1 MDIAGEVHE
10 PQDEAKLPPSDPYYQ
25 ELVALR
31 ASLVRED
38 EAVTQTAFVC
48 GGADEDRVAQLN
60 SDAARARAAEM
71 RAEAALKARY
81 PFLGP
86 PWRASCHGGTPGGTT
101 PVRGS
106 GGRARVAKATP
117 TTPRHARGACS
128 RRQWLHGR
136 TGDDASAG
144 RRRRSGAAVLSGTV
158 RTRVTEAVG
167 GAVFASLAA
176 RHAGLLSD
184 PAANREPLADVEDLM
199 RHAVPMDIA
208 GERPYYQELVALR
221 ASLVREDE
229 AVNADS
235 IRCVE
240 EQMKDRVAQLN
251 SDAAR
256 ARAAEMRAEAA
267 LKARYPFLGPTVA
280 GELLT
285 AVRLEDDAVFV
296 GLAAEHASLKATPTT
311 PRQALACVEQ
321 GMRARA
327 SELVAEHARDEEA
340 LRERLP
346 FVGALPGGV
355 TLREL
360 DMANDP
366 DGLHERFPFLPEEPV
381 PGVSLVEAR
390 VMDDPEF
397 RTLANELVDLRRGAE
412 ASPQALRAAEEALAG
427 HAAEVA
433 AAKLRATEEAQAHY
447 PFLSKRVA
455 GVPLSELPL
464 AQDELFQAL
473 VAQRAPLLGSPRT
486 NAARLHAVEARAH
499 DRARELADA
508 KRKLDS
514 LRDAADDEVRSR
526 NPFLPHSDVRGVPL
540 RELGLS
546 RDPEYARLM
555 DRRLTLKERPVENA
569 AELTA
574 AAMLSSLGLSLD
586 PRLAQL
592 EQQCV
597 ALADQPKPDRAVL
610 RAAEEAAAVRV
621 QELVDEDASA
631 EEEAAQ
637 ARAAVLKRYPMCAR
651 DVTEAVGKDAVFA
664 SLAARHAGLLS
675 DPAANREPLAD
686 VEDLMRQR
694 GAEVESGRRQR
705 RRRRPANPP
714 RLLDMNDVP
723 MDIAGE
729 VHEPQDEAKL
739 PPRSRH
745 AAALRHSDPYYQ
757 ELVALRAS
765 LVREDEAVNADS
777 IRCVEEQMK
786 DRVAQLNSD
795 AARARA
801 AEMRA
806 EAALK
811 ARYPFLGPTVAGELL
826 TAVRLEDDAV
836 FVGLAAEH
844 ASLKATP
851 TTPRQALACV
861 EQGMRA
867 RASELVAE
875 HARDEEALRERLPF
889 VGALPGGVTLR
900 ELDMANDPDGLHERF
915 PFLPEEPVPGVS
927 LVEARVMD
935 DPEFRTLANELV
947 DLRRGAEASPQAL
960 RAAEEALA
968 GHAAEVAAAKLR
980 ATEEAQA
987 HYPFLSKRVAGV
999 PLSELPLAQDEL
1011 FQALVAQRAPLLG
1024 SPRTN
1029 AARLHAVEARA
1040 HDRARELADAKR
1052 KLDSLRDAA
1061 DDEVRSRNPFLP
1073 HSDVRG
1079 VPLRE
1084 LGLSRDPEYAR
1095 LMDRRL
1101 TLKERPVENAA
1112 ELTAAAMLSSLGL
1125 SLDPRLAQLEQ
1136 QCVALADQPKPDRAV
1151 LRAAEEAAA
1160 VRVQELVDE
1169 DASAEEEAAQARA
1182 AVLKRYPMCAR
1193 DVTEAVGKDAVFAS
1207 LAARHAGLLSDP
1219 AANRE
1224 PLADV
1229 EDLMRQR
1236 GAEVESGRRQRRRRR
1251 PANPPRLLDMNDVP
1265 MDIAGEVH
1273 EPQDEAKLPP
1283 RSRHAA
1289 ALRHSDPYYQ
1299 ELVALRA
1306 SLVREDEAVN
1316 ADSIRCVE
1324 EQMKDRVAQLNSDAA
1339 RARAA
1344 EMRAEAALKARYPF
1358 LGPTVAGEL
1367 LTAVRLEDDAVFVG
1381 LAAEHASLKATPTTP
1396 RQALAC
1402 VEQGMRARASELVA
1416 EHARDEEALRERLPF
1431 VGALPGGVT
1440 LRELDMA
1447 NDPDGLHERFPFLPE
1462 EPVPGVSLVE
1472 ARVMD
1477 DPEFRTLANELV
1489 DLRRGAEASPQAL
1502 RAAEEALAGH
1512 AAEVAAAKLRAT
1524 EEAQAHYPFL
1534 SKRVAGVPL
1543 SELPLAQDELFQA
1556 LVAQRAPLLG
1566 SPRTNAA
1573 RLHAVE
1579 ARAHDRARELA
1590 DAKRKLDSLRDAAD
1604 DEVRSRNPFLPHSDV
1619 RGVPLRELGL
1629 SRDPEYARLMD
1640 RRLTLKERPV
1650 ENAAELTAAAM
1661 LSSLGLSLDP
1671 RLAQLEQQCVA
1682 LADQPKPDRAVLRA
1696 AEEAAAVR
1704 VQELVDEDASAE
1716 EEAAQ
1721 ARAAVL
1727 KRYPMCARDVTEAV
1741 GKDAVFASLA
1751 ARHAGLLSDPAANRE
1766 PLADVEDLMR
1776 QRGAEVE
1783 SGRRQRRRRRPAN
1796 PPRLL
1801 DMNDVPMDIAGEVH
1815 EPQDEAKL
1823 PPRSRHAA
1831 ALRHS
1836 DPYYQELV
1844 ALRAS
1849 LVREDE
1855 AVNADSI
1862 RCVEEQM
1869 KDRVAQLNSDAARA
1883 RAAEM
1888 RAEAALKA
1896 RYPFLGPTVAGELLT
1911 AVRLEDD
1918 AVFVGLAAEHA
1929 SLKATPTTPR
1939 QALACVEQGMRARA
1953 SELVAEHARDEEAL
1967 RERLPFVGAL
1977 PGGVTL
1983 RELDMANDP
1992 DGLHERFPFLPEEPV
2007 PGVSLVEARVMD
2019 DPEFRTLANE
2029 LVDLRRGAE
2038 ASPQALRAA
2047 EEALAGHAAEV
2058 AAAKL
2063 RATEEAQA
2071 HYPFLSKRVAGVPL
2085 SELPLAQDELFQALV
2100 AQRAP
2105 LLGSPR
2111 TNAARLH
2118 AVEARAHDR
2127 ARELADAK
2135 RKLDSLRDA
2144 ADDEV
2149 RSRNPFLP
2157 HSDVRGV
2164 PLRELGLSR
2173 DPEYARL
2180 MDRRLTLKERPVEN
2194 AAELTAAA
2202 MLSSLGL
2209 SLDPRLAQLEQQCV
2223 ALADQPKPDRAVLR
2237 AAEEAAAVR
2246 VQELV
2251 DEDAS
2256 AEEEAAQARAA
2267 VLKRYPMC
2275 ARDVTEAVGKD
2286 AVFASLA
2293 ARHAGLL
2300 SDPAANREPLAD
2312 VEDLM
2317 RQRGAEVESGRR
2329 QRRRR
2334 RPANPPRLLDMNDV
2348 PMDIA
2353 GEVHEPQDE
2362 AKLPPRSRHAAAL
2375 RHSDPHYQELVALR
2389 ASLVREDEAVNADSI
2404 RCVEEQMK
2412 DRVAQLNSDAAR
2424 ARAAE
2429 MRAEAALKARYPFLG
2444 PTVAG
2449 ELLTAV
2455 RLEDDAVFVGLAA
2468 EHASLKATPTT
2479 PRQALAC
2486 VEQGM
2491 RARAS
2496 ELVAEHARDEEALRE
2511 RLPFVGALPGGVTLR
2526 ELDMANDPDGLHERF
2541 PFLPE
2546 EPVPGVSLVEARV
2559 MDDPEFRTLANEL
2572 VDLRRGAEASPQAL
2586 RAAEEALAGHA
2597 AEVAAAKLRAT
2608 EEAQAHYPF
2617 LSKRVAGVPL
2627 SELPLAQ
2634 DELFQ
2639 ALVAQRAP
2647 LLGSPRTN
2655 AARLHAVE
2663 ARAHDRARELAD
2675 AKRKLDSLR
2684 DAADDEVRSR
2694 NPFLPHSDV
2703 RGVPLRELGLSRDPE
2718 YARLM
2723 DRRLTLKERPVENA
2737 AELTAAAMLSSLG
2750 LSLDPRLAQLEQ
2762 QCVAL
2767 ADQPKPD
2774 RAVLR
2779 AAEEA
2784 AAVRVQELVDED
2796 ASAEEE
2802 AAQARAAV
2810 LKRYPMCARDVTE
2823 AVGKDA
2829 VFASLAARHA
2839 GLMSDPAANREPLA
2853 DVEDLMRQR
2862 GAEVESGRRQR
2873 RRRRPANPPRLLDMN
2888 DVPMDIAGEVH
2899 EPQDEAKLPPRSRHA
2914 AALRHSDPHYQE
2926 LVALRASLVRE
2937 DEAVNADSIRCVE
2950 EQMKDRVAQLNSDA
2964 ARARAA
2970 EMRAEAAL
2978 KARYPFLGPTVAG
2991 ELLTAVRL
2999 EDDAVFVGLA
3009 AEHASLKAT
3018 PTTPRQALACV
3029 EQGMRARASELVA
3042 EHARDEEA
3050 LRERLPFVGALP
3062 GGVTLRELDM
3072 ANDPDGLHERFP
3084 FLPEEPVPGVSLV
3097 EARVMDDPEFRTLA
3111 NELVDLRR
3119 GAEASPQALRAA
3131 EEALAGHAAE
3141 VAAAKLRATEEAQAH
3156 YPFLSKRVAGVP
3168 LSELPLAQDE
3178 LFQAL
3183 VAQRAPLLGSPRTN
3197 AARLHAVEAR
3207 AHDRAREL
3215 ADAKRKLDSLRDAAD
3230 DEVRSRNPFLP
3241 HSDVR
3246 GVPLRELGLS
3256 RDPEYARLMD
3266 RRLTLKERPVENAA
3280 ELTAAAMLSS
3290 LGLSLDP
3297 RLAQLEQQC
3306 VALADQPKPD
3316 RAVLR
3321 AAEEAAAVRVQELV
3335 DEDASA
3341 EEEAAQARAAVLK
3354 RYPMCARDV
3363 TEAVGKD
3370 AVFASLAARH
3380 AGLLSDPAA
3389 NREPLADVEDLMRQ
3403 RGAEVES
3410 GRRQRRRRRPAN
3422 PPRLLDMNDVPMDIA
3437 GEVHEP
3443 QDEAKLPP
3451 RSRHAAALRHSDPYY
3466 QELVALRAS
3475 LVREDEAVNADSIRC
3490 VEEQMKDRVAQL
3502 NSDAARARAAEMRA
3516 EAALKARY
3524 PFLGPTVAGEL
3535 LTAVRLE
3542 DDAVFVGLAAEHASL
3557 KATPTTPRQALACV
3571 EQGMRARASEL
3582 VAEHARDEEALR
3594 ERLPFVGALPGGV
3607 TLRELDMANDPD
3619 GLHERF
3625 PFLPEEPVPG
3635 VSLVEARVM
3644 DDPEFRTLAN
3654 ALVDLRRDSSV
3665 KETAEIV
3672 FQQSM
3677 AEVAIRLASDKLRAT
3692 EEAQAHY
3699 PFLSKRVAGV
3709 PLSELPLAQDE
3720 LFQALVAQRAPLLGS
3735 PRTNAAR
3742 LHAVEAR
3749 AHDRARELAVEAKAI
3764 QLFRMDE
3771 SDAVRARHPYLPH
3784 SDILLVPLREIA
3796 VHSDRK
3802 LQRLG
3807 RRRLQ
3812 LKGAGSV
3819 DVSALALVESE
3830 MRERVGELAG
3840 RIVAAEMK
3848 GRRRFL
3854 PRQRRSVGVVFAALH
3869 IPEDEEIVEWRLDVM
3884 ENPDCD
3890 ADDEAVAKKAIRR
3903 RGSALLDAYL
3913 EAEADIAR
3921 ELHQLRRRF
3930 PTCVR
3935 DVNPSIEL
3943 DDYFATL
3950 RGAYA
3955 DWVAFMDEEEPS
3967 LIQIQEEMR
3976 ARSVALIGDDRCVAD
3991 ALNNYCVAEAE
4002 LRLAKAHRKPSSQ
4015 VARLRRATDVAQS
4028 KHRLW
4033 SRRQARRH
4041 VTAPLFDFPVN
4052 EGDFIDDDDADS
4064 WVEEDTY
4071 AAHSRAAHAKA
4082 CMDSHFLYLQRQKAT
4097 LTAGGHRSGARCVS
4111 ELLKRRLRQLTGDA
4125 ARLQRSR
4132 KRRDNAILR
4141 QYPFLQSRYFMS
4153 VPLSELRLDE
4163 DDEFMRLAA
4172 ERDRL
4177 LQPPSDLRARYPFLP
4192 AVINGVP
4199 IEELGLEADPEFM
4212 RLASQ
4217 REDLIGPLRAK
4228 LKSVKD
4234 REEAMR
4240 IRVIEH
4246 VAAHVAREN
4255 HLRDTY
4261 PFLDAQK
4268 LPVHLQRLYLE
4279 HDVQFQRLYAE
4290 YARLRGSA
4298 AGDDASMTTATIATP
4313 KAGRCSRVS
4322 SIASSSSL
4330 ASPRPHA
4337 KTVAQKQLEKRMR
4350 EWVMRLAEEEAEWEF
4365 ANMMDLE
4372 SLADRFPFLPVE
4384 PLPGIH
4390 LGEIDAFVDV
4400 RFCSM
4405 AAELELARKNI
4416 APPAVVATAEAAL
4429 LSRVMQLAEEKHMK
4443 TVRCRQRHPPL
4454 PRRVGGVLIGD
4465 IDLPVCGEFAEASE
4479 EALLESYYKAAG
4491 KVKARRICN
4500 ADEDEAVRSRHP
4512 FLEMNDVHGVPLRY
4526 LPLSDDSIYLSYLR
4540 KWRAVLSAEPIDR
4553 EKLRIYEDLL
4563 RECAEEQ
4570 ALRIIDVNAAMAN
4583 RLSQLQVMNVVP
4595 AALPLL
4601 DLHNILVRAR
4611 DVLVAEHKSGVIP
4624 PPTVEDLELL
4634 AGLATAFA
4642 SAWEDVVQELTA
4654 LRRRFPWSVR
4664 DVNPA
4669 LQHDATFQ
4677 QLEAQRQSL
4686 LATFNQMELMESLET
4701 EERKRSVE
4709 LIEDDTYVRD
4719 AEKACAPSAQKPLRR
4734 LSAEELTKRWKHQ
4747 LCLRHRQRRVVSF
4760 SDIPDDATELNGS
4773 STSGGRISKARKS
4786 RERRKRSMSW
4796 TKLDVDVIPD
4806 NVFAEIKEEEFHT
4819 SLPCSTG
4826 PSDILTAPDGLP
4838 PMLLLSD
4845 RLQGSQLGSQPHTP
4859 QKQQRR
4865 QRSQSGGRHRLGSIT
4880 AESIPHSEAC
4890 AMLGDGKIVPVD
4902 ELASLNSGAAGP
4914 ESSVAS
4920 SAILRVGATPAPS
4933 MATTVASSSDA
4944 AGLSPRRGAA
4954 DPRKGRKRVLKKRLR
4969 VRRAS
4974 TASVDAIPD
4983 ETPGEVVEHDLDEI
4997 DCVARQ
5003 AVGPP
5008 CPDAS
5013 EPSAGGAN
5021 RQGSGGRHRIPQPP
5035 PQQRKTRTRQ
5045 LPTKPKLAARSART
5059 QASAATPKTR
5069 DAKSGRADL
5078 EPVVR
5083 AKSRKLSVPRMG
5095 SQLLSVAGE
5104 EPEVTVGLLREQE
5117 IDQQQ
5122 QTSQEEIRELH
5133 ISLKQQLQDPADR
5146 GRRRS
5151 AAPRRGTS
5159 AESKSRSRRASAAP
5173 RGSAPSS
5180 ASFGPT
5186 NSLDAVSPEGSPEA
5200 AEKALVQRALREAQP
5215 FLAQAVTQEEVEAAA
5230 EPMRY
5235 VFEHC
5240 DLSRYAASGSGAS
5253 ALLSARLRELEAL
5266 LQAWIVQRSKGA
5278 MQHRATA
5285 PANDQAARSCRR
5297 LQAADSSGS
5306 YENPRRLPLRW
5317 AHLTVEELDSDDG
5330 LRHLRDSAA
5339 PPQRIDS
5346 YLAAWS
5352 ARKQA
5357 ANEALFA
5364 TFPFLATLPCGYAL
5378 TEVGFTNDAEFQ
5390 HYMRGG
5396 AYQESVHVQQQMR
5409 DNAQALAEYPEDPQ
5423 LLDAI
5428 LAARVKRTNRFLDK
5442 RQRLSFVAQSKQ
5454 ESERLIK
5461 RMMVRMKKE
5470 CTSDIPMG
5478 MEDVETLRFFFDG
5491 VDVDHFGVLD
5501 RTDTTDFIMLTLG
5514 EEKRMSRT
5522 DVERLLFPDVPRGA
5536 VLPTLVDFS
5545 DFSKFYKKVALQEL
5559 LKQDSTFDKKVATR
5573 ATTVPDAGAE
5583 TSRTI
5588 TITPRRP
5595 EPPSTSPRTGSDRR
5609 GRLNTVSSGV
5619 LPVRAFAATSS
5630 SAAASEAGTVAA
5642 SANTPRRIGLRRPSS
5657 EPHPHHEGS
5666 GILHTL
5672 QHRHGSAY
5680 TPPTSARDRVRVP
5693 EGGAVAS
5700 TDRWFEYGRPS
5711 SGHVSAPAGTPPQAE
5726 K

>member
-1 MDIAGEVHE
+1 
-10 PQDEAKLPPSDPYYQ
+10 
-25 ELVALR
+25 
-31 ASLVRED
+31 
-38 EAVTQTAFVC
+38 
-48 GGADEDRVAQLN
+48 
-60 SDAARARAAEM
+60 
-71 RAEAALKARY
+71 
-81 PFLGP
+81 
-86 PWRASCHGGTPGGTT
+86 
-101 PVRGS
+101 
-106 GGRARVAKATP
+106 
-117 TTPRHARGACS
+117 
-128 RRQWLHGR
+128 
-136 TGDDASAG
+136 
-144 RRRRSGAAVLSGTV
+144 
-158 RTRVTEAVG
+158 
-167 GAVFASLAA
+167 
-176 RHAGLLSD
+176 
-184 PAANREPLADVEDLM
+184 
-199 RHAVPMDIA
+199 
-208 GERPYYQELVALR
+208 
-221 ASLVREDE
+221 
-229 AVNADS
+229 
-235 IRCVE
+235 
-240 EQMKDRVAQLN
+240 
-251 SDAAR
+251 
-256 ARAAEMRAEAA
+256 
-267 LKARYPFLGPTVA
+267 
-280 GELLT
+280 
-285 AVRLEDDAVFV
+285 
-296 GLAAEHASLKATPTT
+296 
-311 PRQALACVEQ
+311 
-321 GMRARA
+321 MRARA

-366 DGLHERFPFLPEEPV
+366 DVKPLLAQLEELAKDPAAAKGPEARRLEKAIGELARRAAEDEAERTRHGLVDAEGLHERFPFLPEEPV

-574 AAMLSSLGLSLD
+574 VEARLKKRATEVAEAKLVAEAELRAKYPTVATAPEAAMLSSLGLSLD

-714 RLLDMNDVP
+714 RLLDMNDVALESGELGDYHSRRHRHRRGRILDAREVP

-729 VHEPQDEAKL
+729 VREQETDTVPLLSGTEV
-739 PPRSRH
+739 R
-745 AAALRHSDPYYQ
+745 DPYYQ
-757 ELVALRAS
+757 ALVALRAS

-900 ELDMANDPDGLHERF
+900 ELDMANDPDVKPLLAQLEELAKDPAAAKGPEARRLEKAIGELARRAAEDEAERTRHGLVDAEGLHERF

-1112 ELTAAAMLSSLGL
+1112 ELTAVEARLKKRATEVAEAKLVAEAELRAKYPTVATAPEAAMLSSLGL

-1251 PANPPRLLDMNDVP
+1251 PANPPRLLDMNDVALESGELGDYHSRRHRHRRGRILDAREVP
-1265 MDIAGEVH
+1265 MDIAGEVR
-1273 EPQDEAKLPP
+1273 EQETDTVPLLSGTEV
-1283 RSRHAA
+1283 R
-1289 ALRHSDPYYQ
+1289 DPYYQ
-1299 ELVALRA
+1299 ALVALRA

-1447 NDPDGLHERFPFLPE
+1447 NDPDVKPLLAQLEELAKDPAAAKGPEARRLEKAIGELARRAAEDEAERTRHGLVDAEGLHERFPFLPE

-1650 ENAAELTAAAM
+1650 ENAAELTAVEARLKKRATEVAEAKLVAEAELRAKYPTVATAPEAAM

-1801 DMNDVPMDIAGEVH
+1801 DMNDVALESGELGDYHSRRHRHRRGRILDAREVPMDIAGEVR
-1815 EPQDEAKL
+1815 EQETDTVPLLSGTEV
-1823 PPRSRHAA
+1823 R
-1831 ALRHS
+1831 
-1836 DPYYQELV
+1836 DPYYQALV

-1992 DGLHERFPFLPEEPV
+1992 DVKPLLAQLEELAKDPAAAKGPEARRLEKAIGELARRAAEDEAERTRHGLVDAEGLHERFPFLPEEPV

-2194 AAELTAAA
+2194 AAELTAVEARLKKRATEVAEAKLVAEAELRAKYPTVATAPEAA

-2348 PMDIA
+2348 ALESGELGDYHSRRHRHRRGRILDAREVPMDIA
-2353 GEVHEPQDE
+2353 GEVREQETDTVPLLSGTE
-2362 AKLPPRSRHAAAL
+2362 VR
-2375 RHSDPHYQELVALR
+2375 DPYYQALVALR

-2526 ELDMANDPDGLHERF
+2526 ELDMANDPD
-2541 PFLPE
+2541 
-2546 EPVPGVSLVEARV
+2546 V
-2559 MDDPEFRTLANEL
+2559 
-2572 VDLRRGAEASPQAL
+2572 
-2586 RAAEEALAGHA
+2586 
-2597 AEVAAAKLRAT
+2597 K
-2608 EEAQAHYPF
+2608 
-2617 LSKRVAGVPL
+2617 PL
-2627 SELPLAQ
+2627 
-2634 DELFQ
+2634 
-2639 ALVAQRAP
+2639 
-2647 LLGSPRTN
+2647 
-2655 AARLHAVE
+2655 
-2663 ARAHDRARELAD
+2663 
-2675 AKRKLDSLR
+2675 
-2684 DAADDEVRSR
+2684 
-2694 NPFLPHSDV
+2694 
-2703 RGVPLRELGLSRDPE
+2703 
-2718 YARLM
+2718 
-2723 DRRLTLKERPVENA
+2723 
-2737 AELTAAAMLSSLG
+2737 
-2750 LSLDPRLAQLEQ
+2750 LAQLEE
-2762 QCVAL
+2762 L
-2767 ADQPKPD
+2767 AKDPAAAKGPEA
-2774 RAVLR
+2774 RRLEKAIGELARR
-2779 AAEEA
+2779 AAEDEA
-2784 AAVRVQELVDED
+2784 ERTRHGLVD
-2796 ASAEEE
+2796 AE
-2802 AAQARAAV
+2802 
-2810 LKRYPMCARDVTE
+2810 
-2823 AVGKDA
+2823 
-2829 VFASLAARHA
+2829 
-2839 GLMSDPAANREPLA
+2839 
-2853 DVEDLMRQR
+2853 
-2862 GAEVESGRRQR
+2862 
-2873 RRRRPANPPRLLDMN
+2873 
-2888 DVPMDIAGEVH
+2888 
-2899 EPQDEAKLPPRSRHA
+2899 
-2914 AALRHSDPHYQE
+2914 
-2926 LVALRASLVRE
+2926 
-2937 DEAVNADSIRCVE
+2937 
-2950 EQMKDRVAQLNSDA
+2950 
-2964 ARARAA
+2964 
-2970 EMRAEAAL
+2970 
-2978 KARYPFLGPTVAG
+2978 
-2991 ELLTAVRL
+2991 
-2999 EDDAVFVGLA
+2999 
-3009 AEHASLKAT
+3009 
-3018 PTTPRQALACV
+3018 
-3029 EQGMRARASELVA
+3029 
-3042 EHARDEEA
+3042 
-3050 LRERLPFVGALP
+3050 
-3062 GGVTLRELDM
+3062 
-3072 ANDPDGLHERFP
+3072 
-3084 FLPEEPVPGVSLV
+3084 
-3097 EARVMDDPEFRTLA
+3097 
-3111 NELVDLRR
+3111 
-3119 GAEASPQALRAA
+3119 
-3131 EEALAGHAAE
+3131 
-3141 VAAAKLRATEEAQAH
+3141 
-3156 YPFLSKRVAGVP
+3156 
-3168 LSELPLAQDE
+3168 
-3178 LFQAL
+3178 
-3183 VAQRAPLLGSPRTN
+3183 
-3197 AARLHAVEAR
+3197 
-3207 AHDRAREL
+3207 
-3215 ADAKRKLDSLRDAAD
+3215 
-3230 DEVRSRNPFLP
+3230 
-3241 HSDVR
+3241 
-3246 GVPLRELGLS
+3246 
-3256 RDPEYARLMD
+3256 
-3266 RRLTLKERPVENAA
+3266 
-3280 ELTAAAMLSS
+3280 
-3290 LGLSLDP
+3290 
-3297 RLAQLEQQC
+3297 
-3306 VALADQPKPD
+3306 
-3316 RAVLR
+3316 
-3321 AAEEAAAVRVQELV
+3321 
-3335 DEDASA
+3335 
-3341 EEEAAQARAAVLK
+3341 
-3354 RYPMCARDV
+3354 
-3363 TEAVGKD
+3363 
-3370 AVFASLAARH
+3370 
-3380 AGLLSDPAA
+3380 
-3389 NREPLADVEDLMRQ
+3389 
-3403 RGAEVES
+3403 
-3410 GRRQRRRRRPAN
+3410 
-3422 PPRLLDMNDVPMDIA
+3422 
-3437 GEVHEP
+3437 
-3443 QDEAKLPP
+3443 
-3451 RSRHAAALRHSDPYY
+3451 
-3466 QELVALRAS
+3466 
-3475 LVREDEAVNADSIRC
+3475 
-3490 VEEQMKDRVAQL
+3490 
-3502 NSDAARARAAEMRA
+3502 
-3516 EAALKARY
+3516 
-3524 PFLGPTVAGEL
+3524 
-3535 LTAVRLE
+3535 
-3542 DDAVFVGLAAEHASL
+3542 
-3557 KATPTTPRQALACV
+3557 
-3571 EQGMRARASEL
+3571 
-3582 VAEHARDEEALR
+3582 
-3594 ERLPFVGALPGGV
+3594 
-3607 TLRELDMANDPD
+3607 

-3749 AHDRARELAVEAKAI
+3749 AHDRARELAVETKAI

-4268 LPVHLQRLYLE
+4268 LPLHLQRLYLE

-4454 PRRVGGVLIGD
+4454 PRRVVGVLIGD

-4845 RLQGSQLGSQPHTP
+4845 RLQGSQLASQPHTP

-4997 DCVARQ
+4997 GCVARQ

-5122 QTSQEEIRELH
+5122 QTSRDTAAAAMASTRRPQLEQREQQQQQQRDQGTTSRTRSKSKQHLSRPASSQRSRISISQLEEEEIRELH
-5133 ISLKQQLQDPADR
+5133 ISLEQQLQDPADR

-5409 DNAQALAEYPEDPQ
+5409 DVVDKLARTKAAAAEGRQATRYADRVRATVETTRDAAGPATGSTERQSGGDDRAPLQNAQALAEYPEDPQ

-5583 TSRTI
+5583 TSRAT

-5609 GRLNTVSSGV
+5609 GRLSTVSSGV

-5680 TPPTSARDRVRVP
+5680 TPPTSARDRIRVP

-5700 TDRWFEYGRPS
+5700 TDRWFEYGQPS